1 MPKTRSGKQS
11 RVPWRIVRDGIGA
24 ALTLPA
30 FMAYCAVA
38 DALRSW
44 NRTGAKAI
52 VTLVAN
58 EDFYFPIHAEAAH
71 YFASKIWKTA
81 EFDSNVF
88 EWSDKSFRNE
98 AEALRDERAIFFA
111 SITYEIKE
119 DDRLLCDAVV
129 PLGSRTPRHAEAAL
143 RRAGLPV
150 SRENVELLLTEPWPR
165 LYKAFQDRRDPLQAF
180 QRLRSLPK
188 RTPTAEGLVKPKPVG
203 PTLSDMHGY
212 GPLVEWGYDLAKDL
226 ADYKAGLVPWTDI
239 DAGVLISGP
248 PGVGK
253 TMFASALANTCDVP
267 IVFGSISR
275 WQEAGSLDDHLKAMR
290 ASFTEAKVKAPSI
303 LFIDEVDSFGSRG
316 GTDRNNGYFRFV
328 MAAFLELLDGFE
340 RREGVVVVGACNF
353 PERLDSAIRRAG
365 RLDRHIEVGFPDA
378 VARQSILKFH
388 SGITLDGR
396 EAEKFDLATD
406 GLSGADITKLV
417 RDAKRCAR
425 RQSEEVS
432 GRHIISQLQ
441 PMSALPDEY
450 LRALA
455 VHEAGHAI
463 VAFEVGHGNVSG
475 IKISNFRIDDE
486 YRALGYVEY
495 EHAGA
500 QRKTRTH
507 YENAIAVCLGG
518 IAAEIEVFGS
528 FADGAAG
535 VSAADLNRATDLA
548 TALEGALGM
557 GHTLV
562 VGRLDEAEF
571 AAMRR
576 YHPEL
581 RREVHKILETELR
594 RATSIIQA
602 QRRALEEL
610 VDRLVET
617 KTMTGEEVVEIIR
630 RYRRTTVSLAKT
642 QPRTGT

>member
-1 MPKTRSGKQS
+1 MPKIRHGKKS
-11 RVPWRIVRDGIGA
+11 RVPWRMAVNGQFA

-38 DALRSW
+38 GALRSW
-44 NRTGAKAI
+44 NRIGLEAI
-52 VTLVAN
+52 FTLVASD
-58 EDFYFPIHAEAAH
+58 DFYFPVHAEAARH
-71 YFASKIWKTA
+71 FASQIWKTA
-81 EFDSNVF
+81 IFESNVF

-111 SITYEIKE
+111 STDYEIKD
-119 DDRLLCDAVV
+119 DDRLLCDAVI
-129 PLGSRTPRHAEAAL
+129 PLGSRRQSHAEAAL
-143 RRAGLPV
+143 RRAGLPI
-150 SRENVELLLTEPWPR
+150 SRDNVELLLTEPWPR

-188 RTPTAEGLVKPKPVG
+188 RTPSAEGLVEPKPVG

-212 GPLVEWGYDLAKDL
+212 GPLLEWGYDLAKDL

-267 IVFGSISR
+267 IVLGSVSR
-275 WQEAGSLDDHLKAMR
+275 WQEAGSLDHHLKAMR
-290 ASFTEAKVKAPSI
+290 DTFTEAKTKAPSI

-316 GTDRNNGYFRFV
+316 GRDRNDGYFRSV

-353 PERLDSAIRRAG
+353 PNQLDSAIRRAG
-365 RLDRHIEVGFPDA
+365 RLDRHIEVGFPDS
-378 VARQSILKFH
+378 VARQSILKFY
-388 SGITLDGR
+388 SGIMLDGL
-396 EAEKFDLATD
+396 EAEQFDFATE
-406 GLSGADITKLV
+406 GLSGADIEKLV

-432 GRHIISQLQ
+432 SRHVISQLQ

-455 VHEAGHAI
+455 VHEAGHAL
-463 VAFEVGHGNVSG
+463 VAYEVGHGNVCG
-475 IKISNFRIDDE
+475 IKISNFRVDDG
-486 YRALGYVEY
+486 YRPLGYVEY
-495 EHAGA
+495 EHAPV

-518 IAAEIEVFGS
+518 IAAEIDVFGS

-535 VSAADLNRATDLA
+535 VSAADLNRATDMA

-562 VGRLDEAEF
+562 VGRLDEAEL

-576 YHPEL
+576 YQPEL
-581 RREVHKILETELR
+581 RREVHKILETQLG
-594 RATSIIQA
+594 RATSLIQA
-602 QRRALEEL
+602 QRRAHEAL
-610 VDRLVET
+610 VDRLVEA

-630 RYRRTTVSLAKT
+630 RYWRTTVSLAKT